1 MKSFKEASLKNEKVD
16 WFEIFKKEENDLFII
31 LGIKKEKLLSLGF
44 SYFYNYLDSISKKFS
59 TVSVSYTGGLVIDYE
74 EISSVAK
81 GASKAGLL
89 SLFLVAIILWTAFK
103 NLRAIIFLIISIVT
117 GLSITLGLTTIIIG
131 KLNLISVAFAVLFIG
146 LSVDYGIQI
155 YSRILENEN
164 NVKKTKN
171 IISNVQGI
179 SNTLLI
185 ASIPSM
191 VGFISFVPTNYIGL
205 SELGIIS
212 CIGLIVGLFT
222 NLFFFS
228 SLLIAYNVNPKP
240 VKVKAKLYKT
250 CFDFFLKINLWFS
263 W

>member
-1 MKSFKEASLKNEKVD
+1 MQ
-16 WFEIFKKEENDLFII
+16 LFY
-31 LGIKKEKLLSLGF
+31 GQLL
-44 SYFYNYLDSISKKFS
+44 
-59 TVSVSYTGGLVIDYE
+59 
-74 EISSVAK
+74 
-81 GASKAGLL
+81 
-89 SLFLVAIILWTAFK
+89 K

-250 CFDFFLKINLWFS
+250 CFDFFKK
-263 W
+263 

>member
-1 MKSFKEASLKNEKVD
+1 MKNQKELISNLYKYQPFISEIGNNPRLRGLNNLLSLTLKKENLDDDEILNLTNILKSFKEASLKNEKVD

-185 ASIPSM
+185 ASIP
-191 VGFISFVPTNYIGL
+191 
-205 SELGIIS
+205 
-212 CIGLIVGLFT
+212 
-222 NLFFFS
+222 
-228 SLLIAYNVNPKP
+228 
-240 VKVKAKLYKT
+240 
-250 CFDFFLKINLWFS
+250 LW
-263 W
+263 

>member
-1 MKSFKEASLKNEKVD
+1 MKF
-16 WFEIFKKEENDLFII
+16 FKKEENDLFII

-146 LSVDYGIQI
+146 LSVDYGIKFIQEFWKMKTMLKKQK
-155 YSRILENEN
+155 ILFLMCK
-164 NVKKTKN
+164 VFP
-171 IISNVQGI
+171 
-179 SNTLLI
+179 
-185 ASIPSM
+185 IP
-191 VGFISFVPTNYIGL
+191 Y
-205 SELGIIS
+205 
-212 CIGLIVGLFT
+212 
-222 NLFFFS
+222 
-228 SLLIAYNVNPKP
+228 
-240 VKVKAKLYKT
+240 
-250 CFDFFLKINLWFS
+250 
-263 W
+263 